1 MHQWYHEKAPYLGIA
16 AENGFFWRWQS
27 KGKQENEW
35 NELLEVEDFEW
46 INQVRL
52 LMIAYKEKT
61 DGSYI
66 EEKESSIIWNYK
78 NTDLEFGQMQAK
90 ELTQ

>member
-27 KGKQENEW
+27 KGKLENEW

-46 INQVRL
+46 IH
-52 LMIAYKEKT
+52 
-61 DGSYI
+61 
-66 EEKESSIIWNYK
+66 
-78 NTDLEFGQMQAK
+78 
-90 ELTQ
+90 